1 MSEPIST
8 AVTGVAVAAGKE
20 IAATAS
26 KGIGQTV
33 SDMWYAIY
41 GYKWSEKRQMK
52 EIEVARNIE
61 KFKEEIANKAA
72 KIPEENKQEPDIDII
87 GATLDSARFRVNKQ
101 EIRNMF
107 SNLIVSAM
115 DNLKSAD
122 IHPSF
127 SEMIKMLSPLD
138 AQNLQTLY
146 QSGDETISKIRVTY
160 DGNDGFKDVYS
171 HIYLGNPETQDNHL
185 IAPSIDN
192 LIRLKLI
199 DVDYETFKNNDALY
213 EKHRNNPLLL
223 QYKQEDQENRQT
235 SQETLNFLNSGGKIT
250 NGDNIPI
257 PEEVQASIK
266 QQLEGALKPRT
277 IDIVKGHISLTA
289 LGRNFCKIC
298 LSE

>member
-72 KIPEENKQEPDIDII
+72 KIPEENKQEPDVEVI
-87 GATLDSARFRVNKQ
+87 GSTLESAKFRINKD
-101 EIRNMF
+101 EIRDMF

-115 DNLKSAD
+115 DSSKAND

-138 AQNLQTLY
+138 AQNLYYLY
-146 QSGDETISKIRVTY
+146 HNRDETISSVRETSTTGGY
-160 DGNDGFKDVYS
+160 TEHFK
-171 HIYLGNPETQDNHL
+171 HIFLGNPKCQDNTL
-185 IAPSIDN
+185 IEPSIDN
-192 LIRLKLI
+192 LIRLKLV
-199 DVDYETFKNNDALY
+199 DVTYDAQKNDESLY
-213 EKHRNNPLLL
+213 EKHRENSLILEL
-223 QYKQEDQENRQT
+223 KARRAQEIQ
-235 SQETLNFLNSGGKIT
+235 LCKNFLNDLNEGGIIQ
-250 NGDNIPI
+250 GASQEEQELVIENIKK
-257 PEEVQASIK
+257 AS
-266 QQLEGALKPRT
+266 QDTT
-277 IDIVKGHISLTA
+277 IDIQKGIIRLTA
-289 LGRNFCKIC
+289 LGRNFCKVC
-298 LSE
+298 L

>member
-20 IAATAS
+20 IAANAS

-101 EIRNMF
+101 EIRDMF

-115 DNLKSAD
+115 DNSKSAD

-138 AQNLQTLY
+138 AKNLQALY

-171 HIYLGNPETQDNHL
+171 HIYLGNPETQDNQL

-223 QYKQEDQENRQT
+223 QYKQEYQEI
-235 SQETLNFLNSGGKIT
+235 LNFLNSVGKRT

-257 PEEVQASIK
+257 PEEVKASIK
-266 QQLEGALKPRT
+266 QKLEDALKPRT
-277 IDIVKGHISLTA
+277 IDIVKGKISLTA

>member
-1 MSEPIST
+1 MNELYPIVSG
-8 AVTGVAVAAGKE
+8 ALSGL
-20 IAATAS
+20 AATGAL
-26 KGIGQTV
+26 KGPIESINQIWTLTLGRFLDDAYQKYKIEQAANLEK
-33 SDMWYAIY
+33 YANEVKS
-41 GYKWSEKRQMK
+41 G
-52 EIEVARNIE
+52 IE
-61 KFKEEIANKAA
+61 
-72 KIPEENKQEPDIDII
+72 KIPEENIQEPKMSVVGPALEASKFYIEED
-87 GATLDSARFRVNKQ
+87 
-101 EIRNMF
+101 EIRGMF
-107 SNLIVSAM
+107 AKLIASSM
-115 DNLKSAD
+115 DNSKSAD

-146 QSGDETISKIRVTY
+146 QSGDETISKIRKTY
-160 DGNDGFKDVYS
+160 DGNGGFKDVYS

-223 QYKQEDQENRQT
+223 QYKQEDQEKRQAD
-235 SQETLNFLNSGGKIT
+235 QEALNFLNSGGKIT

-257 PEEVQASIK
+257 PEEAQASIK
-266 QQLEGALKPRT
+266 QQLEDALKPRT

>member
-1 MSEPIST
+1 MNELYPIVSGALSGLA
-8 AVTGVAVAAGKE
+8 AVGALKGPIESLTQIWTLTLGRFSDDAYQKYKIKQAANLQKYANE
-20 IAATAS
+20 VKS
-26 KGIGQTV
+26 GI
-33 SDMWYAIY
+33 
-41 GYKWSEKRQMK
+41 E
-52 EIEVARNIE
+52 
-61 KFKEEIANKAA
+61 
-72 KIPEENKQEPDIDII
+72 KIPEENIQEPKMSVI
-87 GATLDSARFRVNKQ
+87 GPALEASKFYIEED
-101 EIRNMF
+101 EIRGMF
-107 SNLIVSAM
+107 AKLIASSM
-115 DNLKSAD
+115 DNSKSAD

-146 QSGDETISKIRVTY
+146 QSGDETISKIRMTY
-160 DGNDGFKDVYS
+160 DGNGGFKDVYS
-171 HIYLGNPETQDNHL
+171 HIYLGNPETQDNQL

-199 DVDYETFKNNDALY
+199 DIDYETFKNNDALY

-235 SQETLNFLNSGGKIT
+235 NQEILNFLNSVGKRT

-257 PEEVQASIK
+257 PEEVKASIK
-266 QQLEGALKPRT
+266 QQLEDALKPRT
-277 IDIVKGHISLTA
+277 IDIVKGKISLTA

>member
-1 MSEPIST
+1 MNELYPIVSGALSGLA
-8 AVTGVAVAAGKE
+8 AVGALKGPIESLTQIWTLTLGRFPDDAYQKYKIKQAANLEKYANE
-20 IAATAS
+20 VKS
-26 KGIGQTV
+26 GI
-33 SDMWYAIY
+33 
-41 GYKWSEKRQMK
+41 E
-52 EIEVARNIE
+52 
-61 KFKEEIANKAA
+61 
-72 KIPEENKQEPDIDII
+72 KIPEENIQEPKMSVI
-87 GATLDSARFRVNKQ
+87 GPALEASKFYIEED
-101 EIRNMF
+101 EIRGMF
-107 SNLIVSAM
+107 AKLIASSM
-115 DNLKSAD
+115 DNSKSAD

-146 QSGDETISKIRVTY
+146 QSGDETISKIRMTY
-160 DGNDGFKDVYS
+160 DGNGGFKDVCS
-171 HIYLGNPETQDNHL
+171 HIYLGNPETQDNQL

-235 SQETLNFLNSGGKIT
+235 NQEILNFLNSVGKRT

-257 PEEVQASIK
+257 PEEVKASIK
-266 QQLEGALKPRT
+266 QQLEDALKPRT
-277 IDIVKGHISLTA
+277 IDIVKGKISLTA